1 MHVLISYAS
10 GSTTVYPYDDPELDP
25 IELGASI
32 FVKVNKNLWRASEEF
47 GLERI
52 SFDGDSD
59 EVLGIWDGQEFPLTV
74 SVSLVHP
81 MFLERLYRIR
91 SEVVASTVAGWTN

>member
-1 MHVLISYAS
+1 MLIQISSIS
-10 GSTTVYPYDDPELDP
+10 GSTTVHPYDDPELEP

-32 FVKVNKNLWRASEEF
+32 FVKANKNLWRASEEF

-59 EVLGIWDGQEFPLTV
+59 EVLGIWDGQEFALTV
-74 SVSLVHP
+74 SVSLRCILC
-81 MFLERLYRIR
+81 FLSAYIILDWRR
-91 SEVVASTVAGWTN
+91 